1 MQNKIYIIWTW
12 WIWVSAIARYYLY
25 LWWQVFWNDF
35 IKSELI
41 KNLEKEWV
49 IISELEPILINNKI
63 DKIVYTEAIPSD
75 NLELLLAKK
84 SWIEMLT
91 YPEALANIV
100 NKKKLIAISGTH
112 WKSTTTSLTSLI
124 LKNSKTGINTIVWT
138 ILKEFWNK
146 NTYFSDSD
154 NFIIEACEYK
164 RSFLK
169 YKPILW
175 VIVNIEIDH
184 LDYYKDLDDYIS
196 AYREFLDNIV
206 PGGFAILNWED
217 KNCKK
222 LLNLRN
228 DINYIE
234 AYNDFFMF
242 NNNKFNYPDITI
254 NIPWKHILFD
264 AKIAYII
271 AHMLEIPDIDIL
283 NSLEN
288 YSWVWRRMEI
298 IWKTK
303 NNNILM
309 SDYGHHPTEIKL
321 TLDAI
326 KEKYI
331 NNPSPLCGT
340 SLKSNGRKKISNI
353 KLFVIFQ
360 PHQYNRT
367 LELLEDFKNC
377 FSSADKLIIPDI
389 YESRDSEEDKKK
401 INSKKLIS
409 LINHNDKLDWEWL
422 KNTLKLI
429 EKYDKENPNS
439 SIILLL
445 WAWDIDDLRYRIEM
459 K

>member
-1 MQNKIYIIWTW
+1 MQKNIYIMWIW
-12 WIWVSAIARYYLY
+12 WIWVSAIARYYIH
-25 LWWQVFWNDF
+25 LWWKVFWNDSVES
-35 IKSELI
+35 KLT
-41 KNLEKEWV
+41 NALEKEWL
-49 IISELEPILINNKI
+49 IISPLAPLIIWKEKKI
-63 DKIVYTEAIPSD
+63 DIIVYTEAIP
-75 NLELLLAKK
+75 NNNPELLLAKK
-84 SWIEMLT
+84 SWIEILT
-91 YPEALANIV
+91 YPEALAKIV
-100 NKKKLIAISGTH
+100 NNKKLIAIAWTH

-124 LKNSKTGINTIVWT
+124 LQNSKVLVNTIVWT
-138 ILKEFWNK
+138 ILKEFDNK
-146 NTYFSDSD
+146 NTFFSDS
-154 NFIIEACEYK
+154 NIFVIEACEYK

-169 YKPILW
+169 YKPTLW

-196 AYREFLDNIV
+196 AYRDFLGNII

-234 AYNDFFMF
+234 VYNDYFIF
-242 NNNKFNYPDITI
+242 NDNKYHYPDITL

-271 AHMLEIPDIDIL
+271 AHMLEVSDIDIL
-283 NSLEN
+283 NTLEK
-288 YSWVWRRMEI
+288 YSWVWRRMET
-298 IWKTK
+298 IWKTI

-326 KEKYI
+326 KDKY
-331 NNPSPLCGT
+331 
-340 SLKSNGRKKISNI
+340 KK
-353 KLFVIFQ
+353 KRLFVIFQ

-367 LELLEDFKNC
+367 LELLKDFKNC

-401 INSKKLIS
+401 INSEKLVKI
-409 LINHNDKLDWEWL
+409 INHTNIQDWKWL
-422 KNTLKLI
+422 ENTLKLI
-429 EKYDKENPNS
+429 KEYDIENPSS

-445 WAWDIDDLRYRIEM
+445 WAGNIDDLRYKINIS
-459 K
+459 